1 MEGFK
6 GITVMDVVGRGREGG
21 IQVGDKNCDE
31 LAKTL
36 IMIAVEDEYSDKV
49 VDIITKHANT
59 GMFGDGK
66 VFVCQLEEV
75 WTIRTKKEGG
85 APWIEEI
92 SSQKVFWLRVVLHY
106 RLPTSAGHKGK

>member
-1 MEGFK
+1 MRMIKAVIRPEKLYEVMKALEKEGFK

-21 IQVGDKNCDE
+21 IQVGDKNYDE

-75 WTIRTKKEGG
+75 WTIRTKKRELGG
-85 APWIEEI
+85 V
-92 SSQKVFWLRVVLHY
+92 K
-106 RLPTSAGHKGK
+106 